1 MGLSKSKY
9 TTYCQCPKAL
19 WLKTYDPDKAA
30 PIDESTMARFAAGN
44 EVGDLAMGMFGDFVE
59 VTTTK

>member
-30 PIDESTMARFAAGN
+30 PIDEGAQARFEAGN
-44 EVGDLAMGMFGDFVE
+44 EVGDLAMVKVWEKLVE
-59 VTTTK
+59 VSK